1 MAAALLPVVRTARG
15 ASPSLRCR
23 SPHRVT
29 AVATIGAFPRTVAT
43 VGADAASHHRSP
55 APPPS
60 VRARRLTPDG
70 APDILAA
77 GRAQHVVPLA
87 LPGAPINADHASIA
101 TGGHVSLSTA
111 PPKGF
116 GADLLSIVTRRH

>member
-1 MAAALLPVVRTARG
+1 MAPPSARRRHGDDRRRTVGCMAAALLPVVRTARG

-29 AVATIGAFPRTVAT
+29 AVAERNAA

-87 LPGAPINADHASIA
+87 
-101 TGGHVSLSTA
+101 
-111 PPKGF
+111 
-116 GADLLSIVTRRH
+116 